1 MIAVFYLWGC
11 INLSTWIDLENIFD
25 NRQGFGTEINI
36 EECLHNETDVII
48 SNDLYQQLLSELN
61 KYYADTDKIVLDLNN
76 NVNFVKESLVDTN
89 DKVIMNK
96 SLIDEIL
103 QELVTVKNNIQTNVN
118 NIEKNKND
126 ILELDELITQL
137 NVTINNIDKKYNY
150 LKENIAVVTN
160 DSELRSALADNIR
173 IIFIKSTEVF
183 KPTQAYL
190 IPENTKIIG
199 INKPVFDCSYSS
211 SLNNMFRNKLTGN
224 ESEYNGSGNI
234 SIEGLTFIGNNMSKA
249 FTCIAFAHG
258 DNIKIKNCKFD
269 GFNNW
274 HNIELS
280 GCRNVIIEENYFVNF
295 GQGSSNPTE
304 VIQLDLP
311 SSNSVYPWTCYYDST
326 PCNDIIIRNN
336 DFDTIATSTGVI
348 GQHTYIEGKRHE
360 NIRIENNRLYNVDN
374 FVYLL
379 GTNNLKVLNN
389 YGENVFN
396 FMYFG
401 TASNNPQTNTKVTGN
416 KIYFKQNYT
425 VKPPEPSGY
434 TGKFIYPILSSS
446 ATVINDNNLIIN
458 NNIISN
464 CKDHA
469 ITTSCNRVVICNNI
483 LTNVTK
489 HSIYIWG
496 GNRAVITGN
505 IVYGSNA
512 VNIMQGGN
520 NNIKTERCI
529 CTNNIATIG
538 TGVNYT
544 SSNSLESGNV
554 TN

>member
-1 MIAVFYLWGC
+1 MIVVFYLWGC

-25 NRQGFGTEINI
+25 NRQGFGTELNI

-48 SNDLYQQLLSELN
+48 SNDLYQQLLSALN
-61 KYYADTDKIVLDLNN
+61 KYYDETDKIIVDLNN
-76 NVNFVKESLVDTN
+76 NVNFVKN
-89 DKVIMNK
+89 
-96 SLIDEIL
+96 
-103 QELVTVKNNIQTNVN
+103 ELVKTNENVSVNANAIADIIRQLETIKNNIQTNVN

-126 ILELDELITQL
+126 ILELDDLITQL

-150 LKENIAVVTN
+150 LKQNIAVVTN
-160 DSELRSALADNIR
+160 DSELRNALANNIR
-173 IIFIKSTEVF
+173 YIFIKSNEVF
-183 KPTQAYL
+183 KPTEAYL

-199 INKPVFDCSYSS
+199 INNPTFDCSYSS

-234 SIEGLTFIGNNMSKA
+234 SIEGLTFIGKNMSKA
-249 FTCIAFAHG
+249 FTCIAFAHA

-311 SSNSVYPWTCYYDST
+311 INNATYPWSCYYDST
-326 PCNDIIIRNN
+326 PCKDIIIKNN
-336 DFDTIATSTGVI
+336 YFDTIATSTGTI
-348 GQHTYIEGKRHE
+348 GQHSYIEGKRHE
-360 NIRIENNRLYNVDN
+360 NILIENNKLNNVDN
-374 FVYLL
+374 FIYLL
-379 GTNNLKVLNN
+379 GCKNLKVIKN
-389 YGENVFN
+389 YGESVFN
-396 FMYFG
+396 FMYTGG
-401 TASNNPQTNTKVTGN
+401 TSNNQYCNTEVIGN
-416 KIYFKQNYT
+416 HIYFKQNYN

-434 TGKFIYPILSSS
+434 TGKFLYPVLNSS
-446 ATVINDNNLIIN
+446 ATRTEDT
-458 NNIISN
+458 NIIIKDN
-464 CKDHA
+464 IIVGCKDHA
-469 ITTSCNRVVICNNI
+469 ITTACNSVFISNNYI
-483 LTNVTK
+483 SNCSK
-489 HSIYIWG
+489 HAIYIWG
-496 GNRAVITGN
+496 GNKVVIQGN
-505 IVYGSNA
+505 IVHQMSSL
-512 VNIMQGGN
+512 NIMLGGN

-538 TGVNYT
+538 TGVNYI
-544 SSNSLESGNV
+544 SSNSLESNNV

>member
-1 MIAVFYLWGC
+1 MIVVFFLWGY
-11 INLSTWIDLENIFD
+11 INMSTWIDLENIFD
-25 NRQGFGTEINI
+25 NRQGFGTQLNI

-48 SNDLYQQLLSELN
+48 SNDLYQQLISALN
-61 KYYADTDKIVLDLNN
+61 KYYDETDKIVLDLNN
-76 NVNFVKESLVDTN
+76 NVNYVKESLQDTN
-89 DKVIMNK
+89 DKVIINK

-103 QELVTVKNNIQTNVN
+103 EELVTVKNNIQTNVN

-126 ILELDELITQL
+126 ILELDDLITQL

-150 LKENIAVVTN
+150 LKENIAIVSN
-160 DSELRSALADNIR
+160 DSELRNALTNNIR
-173 IIFIKSTEVF
+173 YIFIKSNEVF
-183 KPTQAYL
+183 KPTQAYE
-190 IPENTKIIG
+190 IPANTIIIG
-199 INKPVFDCSYSS
+199 INKPVFDCSFSS
-211 SLNNMFRNKLTGN
+211 SLNNMFRNKLNGD

-234 SIEGLTFIGNNMSKA
+234 TIEGLTFIGNNMSKP

-304 VIQLDLP
+304 VIQLDSP

-336 DFDTIATSTGVI
+336 DFDTIATSTGTI
-348 GQHTYIEGKRHE
+348 GQHTYVEGKRHE
-360 NIRIENNRLYNVDN
+360 NIRIENNRVYNVDN

-389 YGENVFN
+389 YGGNVFN

-401 TASNNPQTNTKVTGN
+401 SASNNAQTNTEVAGN
-416 KIYFKQNYT
+416 EIYFKQEYK

-434 TGKFIYPILSSS
+434 AGKFIYPVLSSS
-446 ATVINDNNLIIN
+446 ATVTLDSNLIIN

-496 GNRAVITGN
+496 GNRTVITGN
-505 IVYGSNA
+505 IVSGSNA

-520 NNIKTERCI
+520 SNIKTERCI
-529 CTNNIATIG
+529 CTNNVASIG
-538 TGVNYT
+538 TGVNYS